1 MVANKDESDS
11 SSDNDTPQRRK
22 SARAR
27 SSSPKSTARSGSA
40 LSQGSRLSPA
50 VLEGPPSARRR
61 SKSPLQRSFSE
72 EAFGVN
78 NSPSAPDH
86 ALRMATQS
94 VTINPP
100 MQVQEIG
107 AALVDPQLAP
117 KLLDHYEY
125 LVNAVSTMQEQ
136 LHQQQRILEFMCG
149 QFGTKFGFPSL
160 SQYPVAATPLTDGR
174 QIPGPKDA
182 DPRAMT
188 HDEMWFLKHYM
199 DAKQTRQPAYA
210 KMVMRIMAPRDWHT
224 EGYRLK
230 PRLDLAKASTLW
242 KLWHLTHDCYG
253 CHTLQSVLT
262 PEEMRNS
269 ENPNDKKSKKA
280 KALTHA
286 TANKDANEHLQFAA
300 QQACAD
306 VAEQATQVAQEARR
320 PGAVGSSS
328 DTRSRSPCAQEEDA
342 GVEESDLFGRSSD
355 EAGSEDD
362 SEDGSEE

>member
-1 MVANKDESDS
+1 
-11 SSDNDTPQRRK
+11 
-22 SARAR
+22 
-27 SSSPKSTARSGSA
+27 
-40 LSQGSRLSPA
+40 
-50 VLEGPPSARRR
+50 
-61 SKSPLQRSFSE
+61 
-72 EAFGVN
+72 
-78 NSPSAPDH
+78 
-86 ALRMATQS
+86 MATQS

-199 DAKQTRQPAYA
+199 DSKQSRQPAYA
-210 KMVMRIMAPRDWHT
+210 KMVMRIMAPTEWYT

-230 PRLDLAKASTLW
+230 PRLDLAKTSTLW

-262 PEEMRNS
+262 PEEMRKS
-269 ENPNDKKSKKA
+269 ENPNDKKSNKA

-286 TANKDANEHLQFAA
+286 TASKDANEHLQFAA
-300 QQACAD
+300 QRARAD
-306 VAEQATQVAQEARR
+306 MGEQATQVAQDARR
-320 PGAVGSSS
+320 PDAVGSSS
-328 DTRSRSPCAQEEDA
+328 NTRSRSPCAQEEDDNVDETLLFGSA
-342 GVEESDLFGRSSD
+342 SDGGSDKGGSDKEASDKEASDEEESDEEESDDDSD
-355 EAGSEDD
+355 EE
-362 SEDGSEE
+362 

>member
-1 MVANKDESDS
+1 MVANKYVESDS
-11 SSDNDTPQRRK
+11 ASDNDTPSRRK
-22 SARAR
+22 AARAR
-27 SSSPKSTARSGSA
+27 SSSPKSAARSGSA
-40 LSQGSRLSPA
+40 LSQGGRLSP
-50 VLEGPPSARRR
+50 VVVEEPPSVRRR
-61 SKSPLQRSFSE
+61 SKSPLQRSVSE
-72 EAFGVN
+72 EALGAN
-78 NSPSAPDH
+78 NQPSAPDH

-94 VTINPP
+94 VPINPP

-117 KLLDHYEY
+117 KLLEHYEY

-199 DAKQTRQPAYA
+199 DSKQTRQPAYA
-210 KMVMRIMAPRDWHT
+210 KMVMRIMAPTDWHI

-242 KLWHLTHDCYG
+242 KLWYLTHDCYG

-262 PEEMRNS
+262 PDEMRTS

-286 TANKDANEHLQFAA
+286 TASKDANEHLQFAA
-300 QQACAD
+300 LQASAGA
-306 VAEQATQVAQEARR
+306 AEQATQVAQDARKQ
-320 PGAVGSSS
+320 GAAGSSS
-328 DTRSRSPCAQEEDA
+328 NTRPLSPCAQSLRDRAQEEDA
-342 GVEESDLFGRSSD
+342 GVEEADMFGSS
-355 EAGSEDD
+355 SED
-362 SEDGSEE
+362 ERV